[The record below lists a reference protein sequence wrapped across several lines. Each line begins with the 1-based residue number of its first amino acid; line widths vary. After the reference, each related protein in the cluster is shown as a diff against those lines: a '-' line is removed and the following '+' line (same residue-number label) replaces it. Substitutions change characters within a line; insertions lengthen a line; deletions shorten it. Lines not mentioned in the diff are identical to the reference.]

1 MNYLLYLVIKIF
13 LFRLILPN
21 KKLLEVVPVLLNL
34 LWNGLVV

>member
-13 LFRLILPN
+13 LFRLILLN